1 MSGIVLGASSA
12 TGASAL
18 LALWIKPV
26 QVAGLALATVKGFD
40 LLALIAPVAVL
51 GAALLGTIL
60 LVRRWSSSKTEIGS
74 GISDPALDALK
85 EKIRRETSAGND
97 GGF

>member
-1 MSGIVLGASSA
+1 MPAE
-12 TGASAL
+12 
-18 LALWIKPV
+18 
-26 QVAGLALATVKGFD
+26 LALAAVRGFD

-60 LVRRWSSSKTEIGS
+60 LVRRWSSNKTETGA
-74 GISDPALDALK
+74 GVSDPALDALK
-85 EKIRRETSAGND
+85 EKIRRETGSGNN

>member
-1 MSGIVLGASSA
+1 MSGFVFGASSA
-12 TGASAL
+12 AAL
-18 LALWIKPV
+18 LILWMSWPRV
-26 QVAGLALATVKGFD
+26 GALALATVKGFD

-60 LVRRWSSSKTEIGS
+60 LVRRWSSNKTQTGTE
-74 GISDPALDALK
+74 ISDPALDALK
-85 EKIRRETSAGND
+85 EKIRRETGAGND